1 GWSAVDR
8 SLWPCYR
15 DDLQGETRR
24 DVRRV
29 WLFQLLR
36 DEERRNGRR
45 GDGPH
50 ASRGRRKSPQDP
62 RAARDE
68 QGCVETVH
76 RRGLQAL
83 PGRRVRLQVQ
93 HDGYPGGARD
103 PPAAARRSKLEAA
116 AGDMADLSACI
127 PGSAPDAGGPAR
139 RRDTPRPPPTYP

>member
-1 GWSAVDR
+1 MRYGRARHAGEETWTPADR
-8 SLWPCYR
+8 GLCPCYR
-15 DDLQGETRR
+15 DDLQGETCR

-36 DEERRNGRR
+36 DEERRDGRR
-45 GDGPH
+45 GDGSH
-50 ASRGRRKSPQDP
+50 ASRRRREPPQDP

-68 QGCVETVH
+68 QGCMETVH

-103 PPAAARRSKLEAA
+103 PPVAACRIKLEAA
-116 AGDMADLSACI
+116 TAEMAGRSTCI
-127 PGSAPDAGGPAR
+127 PATHPGAA
-139 RRDTPRPPPTYP
+139 